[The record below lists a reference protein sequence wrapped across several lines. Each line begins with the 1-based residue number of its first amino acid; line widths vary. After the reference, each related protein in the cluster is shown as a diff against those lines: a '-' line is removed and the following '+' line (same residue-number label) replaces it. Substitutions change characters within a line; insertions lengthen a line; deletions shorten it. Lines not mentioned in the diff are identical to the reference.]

1 MNDRVTMDT
10 HTGGGFLAGLKRSF
24 GGGSFFITDF
34 TASGAGHVAFAPRFP
49 GTIVPALLQP
59 GQSLICRKE
68 TFLVAQKSVTLELAW
83 QKRMGAG
90 FFGGDGFILQKVT
103 GPGVV
108 WLDLSG
114 ELVER
119 DLAPGERLLVHAG
132 HVGVFEP
139 SVGFDIQ
146 MVKGFKNILFGGE
159 GLFLATLTGPGHIWL
174 QSMPI
179 LNLAE
184 EIGRYLPR
192 QGSDTGANSTMG
204 GVAAGAALGAAGG
217 LLGGLLGGRE
227 LVDGALEIGRRRGG
241 AIFRRDGLFSS
252 ACEEFLRRARRAPA
266 LGIYILHSI
275 ACFTFT
281 VRNFAVVQNSI
292 RRLQGSARR
301 RSASC
306 PCDKASQEGRDIKLA
321 ILFPLMF
328 Y

>member
-1 MNDRVTMDT
+1 MRYEISGTVMQTVAIDLAPGETVYSQTNTMAWMNAAVTMDT

-68 TFLVAQKSVTLELAW
+68 TFLVAEKSVTLELAW
-83 QKRMGAG
+83 QKRFGAG
-90 FFGGDGFILQKVT
+90 VFGGDGFILQKVT
-103 GPGVV
+103 GPDVV

-119 DLAPGERLLVHAG
+119 DLAPGERFLVHAG

-139 SVGFDIQ
+139 SVSFDIQ
-146 MVKGFKNILFGGE
+146 MVSGFKNVIFGGE
-159 GLFLATLTGPGHIWL
+159 GLFLATLTGPGHVWL

-192 QGSDTGANSTMG
+192 GADTGANSTAG
-204 GVAAGAALGAAGG
+204 GIAAGAALGAAGG
-217 LLGGLLGGRE
+217 LLGSIFGGK
-227 LVDGALEIGRRRGG
+227 D
-241 AIFRRDGLFSS
+241 SS
-252 ACEEFLRRARRAPA
+252 
-266 LGIYILHSI
+266 S
-275 ACFTFT
+275 
-281 VRNFAVVQNSI
+281 
-292 RRLQGSARR
+292 
-301 RSASC
+301 
-306 PCDKASQEGRDIKLA
+306 
-321 ILFPLMF
+321 
-328 Y
+328 